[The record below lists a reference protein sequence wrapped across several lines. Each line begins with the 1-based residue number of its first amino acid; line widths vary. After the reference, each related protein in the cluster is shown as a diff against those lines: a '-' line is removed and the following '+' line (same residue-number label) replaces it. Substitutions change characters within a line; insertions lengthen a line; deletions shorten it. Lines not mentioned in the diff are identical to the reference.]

1 MTTIQIL
8 GGKKQKLRP
17 GDILG
22 ALTGDKTLSGNQIGK
37 INMFPMNAYV
47 AVETSIAKK
56 ALGKITNGKMKGRN
70 FRARIIKA

>member
-1 MTTIQIL
+1 M
-8 GGKKQKLRP
+8 
-17 GDILG
+17 
-22 ALTGDKTLSGNQIGK
+22 S
-37 INMFPMNAYV
+37 AYV